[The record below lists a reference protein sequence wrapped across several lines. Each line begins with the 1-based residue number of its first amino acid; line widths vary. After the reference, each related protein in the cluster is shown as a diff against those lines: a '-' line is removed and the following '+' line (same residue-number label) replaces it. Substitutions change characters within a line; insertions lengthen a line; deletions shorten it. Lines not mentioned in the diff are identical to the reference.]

1 MAQTDDPTLLAQRVR
16 QLEAEVQGL
25 EQEVRRLR
33 GVNQRWAQL
42 AGTDRLTGLP
52 NKISLLRALV
62 PQDIQHAQVAGDPV
76 GCILLSGDNLG
87 LVNEN
92 LGRDAGDQVIR
103 GLSDL
108 LQSILRGEE
117 RLGHIDGTHF
127 AVVFY
132 PATLEQTRERAEELL
147 RRDLGFR
154 QVRVRHHDSIA
165 RIEVDA
171 ADLPQLVAAPVRER
185 VVSELTRLGYSY
197 VTVDLGGFRSG
208 SMNEVLE
215 KVADESANAT

>member
-1 MAQTDDPTLLAQRVR
+1 MQQTDDPTLLMQRVR

-25 EQEVRRLR
+25 EQEVQRLR

-62 PQDIQHAQVAGDPV
+62 PQDIQHAQVAGESV
-76 GCILLSGDNLG
+76 GFILLSGDNLG

-108 LQSILRGEE
+108 LQSILKGEE

-132 PATLEQTRERAEELL
+132 PATLEETRERAEQL
-147 RRDLGFR
+147 RDQIEQHKFPCADTEVQITASIGVTAIDSSSVENPRSVGEEILDRLSDAL
-154 QVRVRHHDSIA
+154 HHA
-165 RIEVDA
+165 KRGGGNRIES
-171 ADLPQLVAAPVRER
+171 APE
-185 VVSELTRLGYSY
+185 
-197 VTVDLGGFRSG
+197 
-208 SMNEVLE
+208 
-215 KVADESANAT
+215 